1 MNESTKSILEKY
13 NPENILLPI
22 IEHYNPTSIRGGSFV
37 VIDPKAIKNPDI
49 CKELKMKRG
58 EEFYNNLVFLSK
70 KKQPMYVSALKIVK
84 PTSAYIAETSP
95 NNFEEADLVSHT
107 APGLYY
113 APITVP
119 TSILKTIVDPMFA
132 NQLPIDDEFSQKTK
146 ITKGDTL
153 ENEYNSGKQPRGTR
167 TNGGNN

>member
-13 NPENILLPI
+13 NPENIITPI
-22 IEHYNPTSIRGGSFV
+22 LEHYNPTSIRGGSFV
-37 VIDPKAIKNPDI
+37 VIDPKAVKNPDI
-49 CKELKMKRG
+49 VKELKMKRG

-70 KKQPMYVSALKIVK
+70 KKQPMYVSALKVVK
-84 PTSAYIAETSP
+84 PSSAYISEISP

-153 ENEYNSGKQPRGTR
+153 ENEYNSGKQPKGTR
-167 TNGGNN
+167 ANGGNN

>member
-13 NPENILLPI
+13 NPEKIISPIL
-22 IEHYNPTSIRGGSFV
+22 EHYNPTSIHGGSFV
-37 VIDPKAIKNPDI
+37 VIDPKAVKNPDI
-49 CKELKMKRG
+49 VKELKMKRG

-84 PTSAYIAETSP
+84 PSSAYIAETSP

-153 ENEYNSGKQPRGTR
+153 ENEYNSGKQPKGTR
-167 TNGGNN
+167 ENGGNN